1 MISLSP
7 LPSVHPKTFQRL
19 LVRTSRSCYR
29 SFILTKGRSQ
39 SFAST
44 PTDYAPYSDSLSL
57 RLLPFRELTLPGRV
71 TRRLIMQKARCHP
84 TKGLQ
89 PLVSVWFQVLFSPSY
104 SECFSPFLHSTGSLS
119 VSQEYLALPD
129 GAGKFKRGVSDP
141 ALLRILPLPS
151 TFSYGALTLF
161 GPVSHPVQICFGF
174 DYVVLLPPTSRN
186 WLGLGSCAFAR
197 HYLRNHCCFL
207 LLQVL
212 RCFSSLG
219 LLPPCG
225 R

>member
-19 LVRTSRSCYR
+19 LVRTSTPCYR
-29 SFILTKGRSQ
+29 GFILTKGRSQ

-57 RLLPFRELTLPGRV
+57 RLHDFYRLTSPVTV

-89 PLVSVWFQVLFSPSY
+89 PLVSVQFQVLFSPSY

-119 VSQEYLALPD
+119 VSQECLALPD

-151 TFSYGALTLF
+151 DFLYGALTLC
-161 GPVSHPVQICFGF
+161 GPVSHPVHVIAEL
-174 DYVVLLPPTSRN
+174 DYVVL
-186 WLGLGSCAFAR
+186 
-197 HYLRNHCCFL
+197 
-207 LLQVL
+207 
-212 RCFSSLG
+212 
-219 LLPPCG
+219 
-225 R
+225 